1 MANRTPKPST
11 KEKALAT
18 IAQAPIGAQIRSL
31 AQAGLDDS
39 EQLEFF
45 KPDTW
50 FQSDEDD
57 YSNPFAIL
65 SARLWTKGQYGAR
78 VILKLAEGGIN
89 GERSLVS
96 LPADDSRIAL
106 ANTFKL
112 DTRPIAPCVFKR
124 LDTGKG
130 NPYYA
135 IADAKEASETNDVDF
150 DKDDDLPL

>member
-1 MANRTPKPST
+1 MATRKPKPST

-18 IAQAPIGAQIRSL
+18 VAQAPIGAQVRSL

-39 EQLEFF
+39 EQLYFF
-45 KPDTW
+45 KPDAW
-50 FQSDEDD
+50 FDSDEDD
-57 YSNPFAIL
+57 FSNPFAIL
-65 SARLWTKGQYGAR
+65 SARLWTKGQYGPR

-89 GERSLVS
+89 GDRSLVS
-96 LPADDSRIAL
+96 LPANDSRIAL

-112 DTRPIAPCVFKR
+112 DTRPITPCVFKR

-135 IADAKEASETNDVDF
+135 IANAKEAVTVDSE
-150 DKDDDLPL
+150 DDEVPF